1 MNSHCIAEPTPCI
14 LYMREALRLG
24 RRGRFVTAPNPCVG
38 AVLVRKEQ
46 IVGRGW
52 HTAYGK
58 AHAEVE
64 AIADARR
71 NGVDPAECT
80 LYVTLEPCNHHGKT
94 PPCTGAILDAGIRR
108 VVIGMRDPN
117 PVAAGGMEF
126 LQSHGVTVE
135 TGVCE
140 QECRDLVADFLVWQQ
155 QSRAVCLLKLASTLD
170 GRIATRTGHSQ
181 WISGPQAREYVHTL
195 RAQVQAV
202 MIGGQTFRTDN
213 PLLTCRL
220 EGHDLCCQPFAVV
233 VTSSL
238 PPPSSTCQLLS
249 ARPSQTIFLTPEPVA
264 ASQAATQLRDCGAT
278 VWGLPLAPG
287 SVGGLDL
294 RAALALLRTELG
306 CHHVLCEG
314 GGSLGRSLLEQG
326 MADELLLFLAPKV
339 LGDTNAAPVLSG
351 RAPLHMDEAL
361 PLRYTDIR
369 PVGQDLLIT
378 CKPVLPNASG
388 TPSPHR
394 DNS

>member
-1 MNSHCIAEPTPCI
+1 MNTCVAETSPCI

-38 AVLVRKEQ
+38 AVLVRREQ

-58 AHAEVE
+58 PHAEVE
-64 AIADARR
+64 AIADARQH
-71 NGVDPAECT
+71 GVNLAECT

-94 PPCTGAILDAGIRR
+94 PPCTEAILEAGIRR
-108 VVIGMRDPN
+108 VVIGVRDPN
-117 PVAAGGMEF
+117 PVAAGGLEF

-135 TGVCE
+135 TGICA
-140 QECRDLVADFLVWQQ
+140 QECLDLISDFLVWQQ

-181 WISGPQAREYVHTL
+181 WISSPPAREYVHRL
-195 RAQVQAV
+195 RSQVQAI
-202 MIGGQTFRTDN
+202 MIGGQTFRVDN

-220 EGHDLCCQPFAVV
+220 EGHDMCCQPFAVV

-238 PPPSSTCQLLS
+238 PPPSSACQLLN
-249 ARPSQTIFLTPEPVA
+249 ARPSQTIFLTPESIA
-264 ASQAATQLRDCGAT
+264 TGHAATQLRECGAT

-294 RAALALLRTELG
+294 RAALTLLRTELG

-339 LGDTNAAPVLSG
+339 LGDANAAPVLSG
-351 RAPLHMDEAL
+351 RAPQHMDEAL
-361 PLRYTDIR
+361 ALRYTDIR
-369 PVGQDLLIT
+369 PVGPDLLIT
-378 CKPVLPNASG
+378 CKPVLPG
-388 TPSPHR
+388 TAAAPATDL